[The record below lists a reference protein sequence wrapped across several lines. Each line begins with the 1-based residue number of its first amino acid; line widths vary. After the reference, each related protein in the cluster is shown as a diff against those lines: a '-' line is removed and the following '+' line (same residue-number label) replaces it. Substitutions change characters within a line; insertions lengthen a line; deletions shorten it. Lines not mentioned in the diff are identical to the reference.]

1 VLLESSPCFCFC
13 FPLCDVPHTTPE
25 SHLFCCSCGPL
36 LLQAKAAV
44 QASYFGVPTA
54 AITKPKESVVH
65 AAGWTSSV
73 QPALGGLKVRGGVLR
88 C

>member
-1 VLLESSPCFCFC
+1 VRVPAGSDTWLANHHASNILILSLL
-13 FPLCDVPHTTPE
+13 L
-25 SHLFCCSCGPL
+25 LLL

-65 AAGWTSSV
+65 AAGWPSSV
-73 QPALGGLKVRGGVLR
+73 QPALGGLKVRGGGRRVLG